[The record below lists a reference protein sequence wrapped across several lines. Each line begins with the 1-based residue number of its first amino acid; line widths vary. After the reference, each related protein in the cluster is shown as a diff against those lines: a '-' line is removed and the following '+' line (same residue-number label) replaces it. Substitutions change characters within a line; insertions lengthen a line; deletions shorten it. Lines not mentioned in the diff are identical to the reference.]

1 MLWFFW
7 PRSSDVITY
16 GPPKFI
22 LKAKNREF
30 ERYSMPR
37 QYKFFPKTRG
47 FSFEALDR
55 SKPFTPKSFTII
67 FFAKE
72 RIFTFNAKDP
82 Q

>member
-1 MLWFFW
+1 
-7 PRSSDVITY
+7 
-16 GPPKFI
+16 
-22 LKAKNREF
+22 
-30 ERYSMPR
+30 MPR